1 METTNLKLNVTN
13 LKSIFPSG
21 NGSSSIMGKSGSRFI
36 PRPSGRGG
44 TIIPPEGIK
53 RRKRRIDAKS
63 FGQVKAEID
72 LKEEQ
77 KRFKNI
83 FKTIGALK
91 KRIETNELNIVKLKI
106 GAGSGT
112 DTDETNAA
120 IYDIGTILANDYR
133 SRIAAG
139 KEENENLRAKLEK
152 GERKDEEK
160 KLEGKRK
167 SIFSGIKEST
177 SKLVAPAVGFFD
189 KIKNFLLTIFAG
201 QLVTGAFSWLSD
213 EANRKKLEKI
223 FGWVVNNFKWLVG
236 GVVLVGVALAI
247 RKIMKLSLIHI

>member
-21 NGSSSIMGKSGSRFI
+21 NGSSSIMGKSGGRFI

-83 FKTIGALK
+83 FK
-91 KRIETNELNIVKLKI
+91 
-106 GAGSGT
+106 
-112 DTDETNAA
+112 
-120 IYDIGTILANDYR
+120 
-133 SRIAAG
+133 
-139 KEENENLRAKLEK
+139 
-152 GERKDEEK
+152 
-160 KLEGKRK
+160 K
-167 SIFSGIKEST
+167 SKQM
-177 SKLVAPAVGFFD
+177 
-189 KIKNFLLTIFAG
+189 N
-201 QLVTGAFSWLSD
+201 
-213 EANRKKLEKI
+213 
-223 FGWVVNNFKWLVG
+223 
-236 GVVLVGVALAI
+236 
-247 RKIMKLSLIHI
+247 

>member
-139 KEENENLRAKLEK
+139 KEENENLRTKLEK
-152 GERKDEEK
+152 GQRAGEEK
-160 KLEGKRK
+160 
-167 SIFSGIKEST
+167 
-177 SKLVAPAVGFFD
+177 
-189 KIKNFLLTIFAG
+189 
-201 QLVTGAFSWLSD
+201 Q
-213 EANRKKLEKI
+213 
-223 FGWVVNNFKWLVG
+223 
-236 GVVLVGVALAI
+236 
-247 RKIMKLSLIHI
+247 